1 MEEVTKE
8 ILDTPIEREVEEA
21 IEQYADG
28 TNDIEVFEKGFR
40 AGLQYMGERM
50 MVSMTEAFKIPPEA
64 FEEEK
69 EDDDLWGRCPLDLS
83 S

>member
-8 ILDTPIEREVEEA
+8 ILDIPIERAIEEA
-21 IEQYADG
+21 FEKYADG

-50 MVSMTEAFKIPPEA
+50 MVSLAEAFKIPPEA

-69 EDDDLWGRCPLDLS
+69 EDDDPRQMPSWFV
-83 S
+83 